1 MYHNYAALS
10 SAVLDRGQRSKK
22 KHLKKYYLKLG

>member
-10 SAVLDRGQRSKK
+10 SAVPDRGQRSLKQKIPKK
-22 KHLKKYYLKLG
+22 KNII